1 MILPIKKK
9 IEQIE
14 ESSDSPVL
22 VGTYWQLVRRK
33 ILRHKLAMFGLF
45 CLLFVTLFSFVGP
58 LFTSLSYEDMNLR
71 ARFKPPFVMREH
83 PFGTDELGR
92 DVLVRLMYGGRIS
105 LTVGFVAS
113 AISTAIGLAIGLIS
127 GYFGGLLDRLL
138 MRFVDVMLSI
148 PLFPI
153 LLILTMVFGPG
164 MKNTIIVLSIFGWM
178 GVSRLV
184 RGVVL
189 SLRESE
195 YIMAARVLGTS
206 KLKVLFKHILPNVVP
221 ITIVSMTLNLSYA
234 ILSESS
240 LSYLGLGIQPPTPSW
255 GNMLQRAMNYILTPT
270 ITGQVAWWLIFFPG
284 FMIFITVLSVNFL
297 GDGLRDALDPRFV
310 SEA

>member
-1 MILPIKKK
+1 MLFMKKK
-9 IEQIE
+9 IEQLQ
-14 ESSDSPVL
+14 DSTVIPI
-22 VGTYWQLVRRK
+22 GTYWQLVRKRFLK
-33 ILRHKLAMFGLF
+33 HRLALVGLIILV
-45 CLLFVTLFSFVGP
+45 FVTAFSLLGP
-58 LFTSLSYEDMNLR
+58 VFIKTTYDEFDLS
-71 ARFKPPFVMREH
+71 AIFAPPFSENH
-83 PFGTDELGR
+83 LFGTDELGR
-92 DVLVRLMYGGRIS
+92 DVLVRVMYGGRIS
-105 LTVGFVAS
+105 LFVGFVS
-113 AISTAIGLAIGLIS
+113 SLITTAIGLLVGLIS
-127 GYFGGLLDRLL
+127 GYFGGIVDRLL

-153 LLILTMVFGPG
+153 LLILTMVFGSG
-164 MKNTIIVLSIFGWM
+164 LTNTILVLSVFGWM

-189 SLRESE
+189 SIRENE

-206 KLKVLFKHILPNVVP
+206 KIKVLFKHILPNAMP

-255 GNMLQRAMNYILTPT
+255 GNMLQRSMNYILS
-270 ITGQVAWWLIFFPG
+270 TGHSNIVPWWLVFFPG

-297 GDGLRDALDPRFV
+297 GDGLRDALDPKFV

>member
-1 MILPIKKK
+1 VFLMKKTVEQLQDSAIIPI
-9 IEQIE
+9 
-14 ESSDSPVL
+14 
-22 VGTYWQLVRRK
+22 GTYWQLVRRRFLK
-33 ILRHKLAMFGLF
+33 HRLALLGLIF
-45 CLLFVTLFSFVGP
+45 LVIVTAFSLLGP
-58 LFTSLSYEDMNLR
+58 LFIKTTYDEFDLSSIF
-71 ARFKPPFVMREH
+71 APPFSKNH
-83 PFGTDELGR
+83 LFGTDELGR
-92 DVLVRLMYGGRIS
+92 DVLVRVMYGGRIS
-105 LTVGFVAS
+105 LFVGFVS
-113 AISTAIGLAIGLIS
+113 SLITTAIGLLVGLIS
-127 GYFGGLLDRLL
+127 GYFGGIVDRLL

-153 LLILTMVFGPG
+153 LLILTMVFGSG
-164 MKNTIIVLSIFGWM
+164 LTNTIMVLSVFGWM

-189 SLRESE
+189 SIRENE

-206 KLKVLFKHILPNVVP
+206 KLKVLFKHILPNAMP

-255 GNMLQRAMNYILTPT
+255 GNMLQRSMNYILS
-270 ITGQVAWWLIFFPG
+270 TGHSNTVPWWLVFFPG

-297 GDGLRDALDPRFV
+297 GDGLRDALDPKFV

>member
-1 MILPIKKK
+1 MLFMKKK
-9 IEQIE
+9 IEQLQ
-14 ESSDSPVL
+14 DSAVIPI
-22 VGTYWQLVRRK
+22 GTYWQLVRKRFLK
-33 ILRHKLAMFGLF
+33 HRLALVGLIILVFVA
-45 CLLFVTLFSFVGP
+45 LLSFLGPFFVKTAYDEFD
-58 LFTSLSYEDMNLR
+58 LS
-71 ARFKPPFVMREH
+71 AIFAPPFSEGH
-83 PFGTDELGR
+83 LFGADELGR
-92 DVLVRLMYGGRIS
+92 DVLVRIMYGGRIS
-105 LTVGFVAS
+105 LFVGFVS
-113 AISTAIGLAIGLIS
+113 SLITTAIGLLVGLIS
-127 GYFGGLLDRLL
+127 GYFGGIVDRLL

-153 LLILTMVFGPG
+153 LLILTMVFGSG
-164 MKNTIIVLSIFGWM
+164 LTNTILVLSVFGWM

-189 SLRESE
+189 SIRENE
-195 YIMAARVLGTS
+195 YIMAARVLGT
-206 KLKVLFKHILPNVVP
+206 KRIKVLFRHILPNAMP

-255 GNMLQRAMNYILTPT
+255 GNMLQRSMNYILS
-270 ITGQVAWWLIFFPG
+270 TGHSKVVPWWLVFFPG

-297 GDGLRDALDPRFV
+297 GDGLRDALDPKFV